1 MIYYVK
7 IEDEHSY
14 ELLRQASI
22 KTEKQLVVLS
32 NSIWREC
39 KDNGRSTGAYIVFYQ
54 GVPIDNFTHIPGPFA
69 KSSAKRDYNAACT
82 VGMAIAHSI
91 IINIKFLKKDTYEVP

>member
-7 IEDEHSY
+7 IEDEPSY

-32 NSIWREC
+32 GSIWQYC
-39 KDNGRSTGAYIVFYQ
+39 QDTGRSTGAYIVFDQ
-54 GVPIDNFTHIPGPFA
+54 CGPIDNCTHNPGLVSQ
-69 KSSAKRDYNAACT
+69 SSAD
-82 VGMAIAHSI
+82 I
-91 IINIKFLKKDTYEVP
+91 